1 MTNHRNNK
9 TSKPPLIDR
18 GLSVLLS
25 RCLFVDLTPEGI
37 PPAIY
42 VYSHCCIISFQV
54 TSILVSYCREVILF
68 FLLKQIMNFIVIY
81 IFLISG
87 NLLYGTDVVYI
98 GKLIFLIVSTCFGK
112 VLEV

>member
-37 PPAIY
+37 RPAIY

-54 TSILVSYCREVILF
+54 TSILVSYCREVIF
-68 FLLKQIMNFIVIY
+68 FFFIETNNELYCNIF
-81 IFLISG
+81 FLISG

-98 GKLIFLIVSTCFGK
+98 GKLIF
-112 VLEV
+112 